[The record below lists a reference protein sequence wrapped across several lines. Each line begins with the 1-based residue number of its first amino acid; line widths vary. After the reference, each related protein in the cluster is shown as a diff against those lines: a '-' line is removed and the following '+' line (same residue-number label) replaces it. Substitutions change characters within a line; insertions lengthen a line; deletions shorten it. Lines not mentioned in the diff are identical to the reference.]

1 MLKDIIVVIGGLA
14 LVLLGQFQTVDQI
27 ALLTIIPKLGG
38 AFSQWSS
45 AYLKLSD
52 AMVSLQILRT
62 QLRLVEPKLH
72 AHKMALAPTFR
83 RRGLTAEMGVPE
95 NEGMLDSIELD
106 ELSGGHDGGDGEGT
120 GANLEVRDLSY
131 PVVRRR
137 KVKSRFTMALKR
149 RRSLEDQA
157 KEEKEER
164 EKEMDDAGGE
174 GAVLL
179 LRHVSLKVHAGD
191 TVCLF
196 VAPGNRETCAAL
208 LDIVA
213 GLRKERNYVGSVQ
226 VGHDSTPLI
235 SNGDGGGKQEKGRR
249 IAYVKDR
256 GALIAGTVKDN
267 LRLCNLDATDAQ
279 LCEAARLA
287 CLVGGG
293 KVHDTANGGGGE
305 EDSIDGAVWSEL
317 TEILNQEVGDNG
329 SYLDASER
337 QRLCL
342 ARAIVTNPD
351 VLLLED
357 PVHWQA
363 DDAAIS
369 ERIMRNVSRLPCTV
383 IFSTSQPRFV
393 EFATHFCAFTGD
405 GRLEPLQ
412 ARGEDAYQVLLKRV
426 KKAGG
431 GMSPTQQRASVQRRQ
446 ILTSKALRKMY
457 PKLSDVARVVEQ
469 EQTAGSEVIGGIRR
483 RILRELST
491 RGINGAGGAAGGSS
505 RGLRRREGSGR
516 GIGKSPQRRTSSI
529 GLVGGGGGA
538 AFGGDTTDEGEG
550 DDHFV
555 YDSPM
560 HREGKADGDLGG
572 DIELSV
578 VPNPAFQP
586 SRKHKESRGRQ
597 VSNDL

>member
-1 MLKDIIVVIGGLA
+1 
-14 LVLLGQFQTVDQI
+14 
-27 ALLTIIPKLGG
+27 
-38 AFSQWSS
+38 
-45 AYLKLSD
+45 
-52 AMVSLQILRT
+52 
-62 QLRLVEPKLH
+62 
-72 AHKMALAPTFR
+72 
-83 RRGLTAEMGVPE
+83 
-95 NEGMLDSIELD
+95 MLDSIELD
-106 ELSGGHDGGDGEGT
+106 DLSGDGVDGEGT

-137 KVKSRFTMALKR
+137 KVKSRFSIALKR
-149 RRSLEDQA
+149 RRSLEEKA
-157 KEEKEER
+157 KEEKDER
-164 EKEMDDAGGE
+164 EKEMGDAGGE

-179 LRHVSLKVHAGD
+179 LRHVNLSVHAGD
-191 TVCLF
+191 KVCLY

-213 GLRKERNYVGSVQ
+213 GLRKERNYVGSVK
-226 VGHDSTPLI
+226 VGDDSTPLI
-235 SNGDGGGKQEKGRR
+235 SNGGGGGGQEKGRR

-293 KVHDTANGGGGE
+293 SGSQRGGRGGNRGGAGGGFDHKNDGDDEGHATGNATGNGGGGE
-305 EDSIDGAVWSEL
+305 EDSNGAAVWSEL

-357 PVHWQA
+357 PTHWQA
-363 DDAAIS
+363 DDAAMS

-393 EFATHFCAFTGD
+393 EFATHFCSFTGD
-405 GRLEPLQ
+405 GQLEPLQ

-431 GMSPTQQRASVQRRQ
+431 AMSPTQQRRKMV
-446 ILTSKALRKMY
+446 TSMALRKMY

-469 EQTAGSEVIGGIRR
+469 EQTVGSEVIGGIKR
-483 RILRELST
+483 RILRELSG
-491 RGINGAGGAAGGSS
+491 RGINGAGGAAGGGAGGSS
-505 RGLRRREGSGR
+505 RGLRRRKGSGR

-529 GLVGGGGGA
+529 GLVGGGGGG
-538 AFGGDTTDEGEG
+538 AFGGDTTSEG
-550 DDHFV
+550 DGDDRFV

-560 HREGKADGDLGG
+560 HREGKVDGAFGG

-578 VPNPAFQP
+578 VPNPAFQS
-586 SRKHKESRGRQ
+586 SRKEGGERH